1 MARGGARPNAGRKR
15 NTPNKATAA
24 REARVSASGITPLDY
39 MLQVMRDAKAD
50 AVRRD
55 DMAKSAAPYVH
66 PKFSSQTP
74 PNSNNPNG
82 YADLSKLTD
91 DELADV
97 ERISRKL
104 ASSFGGAGR
113 EAEETD

>member
-1 MARGGARPNAGRKR
+1 MARGGARANAGRKR

-24 REARVSASGITPLDY
+24 REARIAASGVTPLDY
-39 MLQVMRDAKAD
+39 MLQVMRDTTAD
-50 AVRRD
+50 KTRRD

-66 PKFSSQTP
+66 PKFSAITP
-74 PNSNNPNG
+74 QAPPGQNG

-91 DELADV
+91 DELEAV

-104 ASSFGGAGR
+104 AASFGSAGG
-113 EAEETD
+113 EETAGD